1 MPEKTQTPRVED
13 APSPDALG
21 SGFPQVP
28 ASHPRFSVQDLAE
41 PTRRLIESEFSED
54 FDLLGFPRLDPCCE
68 ESGRGGKDEG
78 ASIRFR
84 KVGFRVGAAQPE
96 ALKN

>member
-1 MPEKTQTPRVED
+1 M
-13 APSPDALG
+13 
-21 SGFPQVP
+21 
-28 ASHPRFSVQDLAE
+28 PRFSVQDLAE

-78 ASIRFR
+78 ANIRFR

>member
-1 MPEKTQTPRVED
+1 M
-13 APSPDALG
+13 
-21 SGFPQVP
+21 
-28 ASHPRFSVQDLAE
+28 PRFSVQDLAE

-84 KVGFRVGAAQPE
+84 KVGFRVGPRPE
-96 ALKN
+96 VEHTPQNQMPNQWL